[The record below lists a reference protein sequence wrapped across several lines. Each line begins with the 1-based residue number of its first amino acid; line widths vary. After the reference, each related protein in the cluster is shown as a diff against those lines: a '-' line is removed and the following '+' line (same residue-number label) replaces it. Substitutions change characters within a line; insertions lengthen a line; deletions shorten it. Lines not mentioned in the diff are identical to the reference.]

1 MDREGESGSWPLLV
15 ASTKG
20 HVDVVRALIKGGA
33 NVDKSVESLFFT
45 DTIKATSLVLAANLD
60 VLKELLRA
68 GATPEAL
75 RAGANPEERFLLFVM
90 LLLEPS
96 DPGLAKV
103 QAASGDGSMLLRIAC
118 AKGFAGAVRV
128 LIEKGASRHMKS
140 AGAAGEDA
148 LTPLEAACR

>member
-90 LLLEPS
+90 LLLENSWRTRIRALRRCKRPAGTVRCCS
-96 DPGLAKV
+96 VLRARRGLPGQCV
-103 QAASGDGSMLLRIAC
+103 C
-118 AKGFAGAVRV
+118 
-128 LIEKGASRHMKS
+128 
-140 AGAAGEDA
+140 
-148 LTPLEAACR
+148 